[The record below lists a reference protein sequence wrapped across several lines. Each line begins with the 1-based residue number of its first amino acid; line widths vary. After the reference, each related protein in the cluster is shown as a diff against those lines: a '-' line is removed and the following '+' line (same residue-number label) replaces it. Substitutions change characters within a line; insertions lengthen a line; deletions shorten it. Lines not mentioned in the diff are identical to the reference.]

1 MITGLPPGH
10 ETLWSLLFA
19 ALLAFAIYRRF
30 RRNFGRQPLSARRL
44 AWRIAILSAV
54 GAVVLPTALRSAA
67 FLSAALGGLILGVG
81 LGVWGARRSRFERR
95 DDKLYYI
102 PHTFTGLAVFTLFLG
117 RIAYRLF
124 TGPVGPSAP
133 AAPAVATSNPG
144 SLVQSPITLGL
155 LLILVGY
162 YVYYYAAILIKSRH
176 IEPADLE
183 PAANSPG

>member
-19 ALLAFAIYRRF
+19 ALLAYAIYRRF
-30 RRNFGRQPLSARRL
+30 QRNFGRQLLRPRRM

-67 FLSAALGGLILGVG
+67 FLSAALGGMIVGVG
-81 LGVWGARRSRFERR
+81 LGLWGARRTRFERR

-102 PHTFTGLAVFTLFLG
+102 PHTFTGMAVFALFLG

-124 TGPVGPSAP
+124 TGP
-133 AAPAVATSNPG
+133 AVSTAATSNPG
-144 SLVQSPITLGL
+144 SLVQSPVTLGL

-183 PAANSPG
+183 AAANLPG

>member
-1 MITGLPPGH
+1 MISGLPPGH

-19 ALLAFAIYRRF
+19 ALLAYAVYRRF
-30 RRNFGRQPLSARRL
+30 RRNFGHQLFSARRL

-54 GAVVLPTALRSAA
+54 GAVVLPAALRSAA
-67 FLSAALGGLILGVG
+67 FVSAALGGLIVGVG
-81 LGVWGARRSRFERR
+81 LGLWGARRTRFERR

-102 PHTFTGLAVFTLFLG
+102 PHTYTGIAVFALFLG
-117 RIAYRLF
+117 RIGYRLF
-124 TGPVGPSAP
+124 TGPAASAP
-133 AAPAVATSNPG
+133 PTSNPG
-144 SLVQSPITLGL
+144 SLVQSPVTLGL

>member
-1 MITGLPPGH
+1 MMTGLPPGH

-19 ALLAFAIYRRF
+19 ALLIFAVYRRF
-30 RRNFGRQPLSARRL
+30 RRNFGHQPFSARRL

-67 FLSAALGGLILGVG
+67 FLSAALGGIIVGVG
-81 LGVWGARRSRFERR
+81 LGLWGARRTRFERR

-102 PHTFTGLAVFTLFLG
+102 PHTYTGMTVFALFLG

-124 TGPVGPSAP
+124 TGPVGAVGTAGP
-133 AAPAVATSNPG
+133 AAATSNPG
-144 SLVQSPITLGL
+144 SLVQSPVTLGL

-176 IEPADLE
+176 IEASDLE